1 MEDLFN
7 KMVSKIGN
15 LDKKIIGYGKM
26 SLLDNIENEEVK
38 AAFNKL
44 SEVNIKFSLTTDE
57 MIDLD
62 NKFLEEDEQTEF
74 AKSYRPYF
82 FEFYAKISVEKLK
95 EYNDYIGKWI
105 NISLVNSIKDGEK
118 NYINGVAIF
127 SASPLKRTRK
137 YLLPDTSGLVPENE
151 IAKLEKR
158 VREMIN
164 SQVVQSSDV
173 VCTKVMEKINEFDR
187 LNFTV
192 YNVGQGNFIKL
203 QFHGDKSA
211 QNTDDQDY
219 VVLFDIG
226 VTVSINPEESS
237 FIADNLEEFKELKPS
252 AIILS
257 HWDTDHILGITN
269 MDQERAFGG
278 EIAWIVPDPAD
289 IDEGVSRS
297 VYILLAKLLK
307 TQTRVAVVRED
318 EQRVNEPVCATKDK
332 TVFLWKGLGN
342 KGVYQKPEFTSANNI
357 GLILQ
362 IVKNGKALLFPGDC
376 EYTRMP
382 EPCIRSYNFMI
393 ASHHGAAQEFPSGL
407 MASGFG
413 RCIVSF
419 GSNLFDH
426 PKIQC
431 LLKLRR
437 LGYVYIGFTDYVKQF
452 SFCFPSKKELA
463 EIVSIQQAIH
473 ELENGKPLT
482 CCLCLDNFGMDALK
496 ILRSDIFI

>member
-1 MEDLFN
+1 MPQQE
-7 KMVSKIGN
+7 
-15 LDKKIIGYGKM
+15 
-26 SLLDNIENEEVK
+26 
-38 AAFNKL
+38 
-44 SEVNIKFSLTTDE
+44 
-57 MIDLD
+57 
-62 NKFLEEDEQTEF
+62 
-74 AKSYRPYF
+74 
-82 FEFYAKISVEKLK
+82 
-95 EYNDYIGKWI
+95 
-105 NISLVNSIKDGEK
+105 
-118 NYINGVAIF
+118 
-127 SASPLKRTRK
+127 
-137 YLLPDTSGLVPENE
+137 GL
-151 IAKLEKR
+151 
-158 VREMIN
+158 
-164 SQVVQSSDV
+164 
-173 VCTKVMEKINEFDR
+173 
-187 LNFTV
+187 
-192 YNVGQGNFIKL
+192 
-203 QFHGDKSA
+203 
-211 QNTDDQDY
+211 
-219 VVLFDIG
+219 
-226 VTVSINPEESS
+226 
-237 FIADNLEEFKELKPS
+237 
-252 AIILS
+252 
-257 HWDTDHILGITN
+257 
-269 MDQERAFGG
+269 
-278 EIAWIVPDPAD
+278 
-289 IDEGVSRS
+289 
-297 VYILLAKLLK
+297 
-307 TQTRVAVVRED
+307 
-318 EQRVNEPVCATKDK
+318 
-332 TVFLWKGLGN
+332 FLWKGLGN